1 MQQFEQLTET
11 STGLPISS
19 FNVK

>member
-1 MQQFEQLTET
+1 VFFR

-19 FNVK
+19 EKS